1 MRLDLFL
8 KASRLVIRRSVA
20 KEMCDAGKICVNEM
34 PARSSKEV
42 KVGDLIQIRRGDR
55 LSVHRVEALP
65 QSKQTPKADASA
77 LTAFVS
83 ETRIDDGLI
92 P

>member
-20 KEMCDAGKICVNEM
+20 KEMCDAGRISVNEM